1 MTINTKKFFNENEL
15 PDLPGLGGGGGGTD
29 AITSKAKSK
38 TLSAYMTDAFNIST
52 IHVRFLLGIKSPVD
66 KTEKFADYYMTPE
79 DKVGSAISSYNQM
92 IQPNTTEQD
101 DVNTIATN
109 INQSVGQSGRVTTV
123 IQPVVNNVSVPTPV
137 PQPTP
142 VPVKGQTNTV
152 VIDGK
157 NNNTLA
163 KLMR

>member
-1 MTINTKKFFNENEL
+1 MKKHILYLVLGVLTIPLIPEL
-15 PDLPGLGGGGGGTD
+15 VKADTNPFDGISCDL
-29 AITSKAKSK
+29 
-38 TLSAYMTDAFNIST
+38 TLSPTSNSQ
-52 IHVRFLLGIKSPVD
+52 S
-66 KTEKFADYYMTPE
+66 DYLA
-79 DKVGSAISSYNQM
+79 AI
-92 IQPNTTEQD
+92 D
-101 DVNTIATN
+101 DVNTIAAN

-163 KLMR
+163 KLIR